1 MFKRLTNFFK
11 DYDIRWKLKKI
22 SQKTGINFYP
32 KQFKFSLFKRIH
44 ASFIFNLIFFVKI
57 NQKRR
62 NLYDFIKSNS
72 NYKTS
77 SINFLI
83 SPQSSGSNFLRQCIN
98 SYFEI
103 TNNLGNGIPFHD
115 KLNDKWITSAPAIVY
130 SDMWRSI
137 NFERNI
143 AFEKLDLNLKKEFFS
158 KRVIFSRYPAM
169 HCDLYDL
176 NNDNINPLILIRE
189 PKSCIISRY
198 IYLIKHN
205 SYYSKFFD
213 KKKNINTK
221 IISDEIKR
229 LDSFYKY
236 WINDLKQR
244 KIFFVLDYNELIKN
258 PHESI
263 FKTLEFFNYEN
274 INAEVIKK
282 ASEYNSIDFIKRFY
296 GNLEMAR
303 FSNPE
308 NKSLIKNQ
316 IENYLDEYL
325 KKIDIKENFLS
336 LLNIGKKNDLYKKE
350 K

>member
-1 MFKRLTNFFK
+1 MFKRLINFFQ

-32 KQFKFSLFKRIH
+32 KQFRFSFFSRIH
-44 ASFIFNLIFFVKI
+44 TSFIFNLIFFLKI
-57 NQKRR
+57 IQKKR
-62 NLYDFIKSNS
+62 NLYKFIKSNS
-72 NYKTS
+72 TYKTS
-77 SINFLI
+77 CINFLI

-143 AFEKLDLNLKKEFFS
+143 AFEKLDNNLKEEFLS

-169 HCDLYDL
+169 HCDLYNL

-198 IYLIKHN
+198 IYLIKYN
-205 SYYSKFFD
+205 RYYSKFFD

-229 LDSFYKY
+229 LDTFYTY
-236 WINDLKQR
+236 WINDLRQR
-244 KIFFVLDYNELIKN
+244 KRFFVLDYDELIKN
-258 PHESI
+258 PNESI
-263 FKTLEFFNYEN
+263 FKTLEFVGFKVMQYYEHDEDL
-274 INAEVIKK
+274 IAVGQIIK
-282 ASEYNSIDFIKRFY
+282 
-296 GNLEMAR
+296 
-303 FSNPE
+303 
-308 NKSLIKNQ
+308 
-316 IENYLDEYL
+316 
-325 KKIDIKENFLS
+325 
-336 LLNIGKKNDLYKKE
+336 
-350 K
+350 